1 MKNPAVDAYIAKS
14 PDFAQPILKRVR
26 ALMHKACPKIEE
38 SIKWGV
44 PHFDY
49 KGIVAGMA
57 AFKAH
62 AAFGFWS
69 SRLLKEKLAKD
80 SAKLFPTS
88 AEAAMFGRKLRSV
101 EDLPPDALLVKAIKA
116 AVALNEA
123 GVRPKRSPEE
133 EAAGEAAALS
143 RGRTPEKCESEED
156 FRWIHSVAA
165 ARVRRVAHRR
175 EAGVDARTAPRH
187 DCRVA
192 RRRQAAQL
200 EVPELLTR

>member
-88 AEAAMFGRKLRSV
+88 GDAAMFGQEDQVVSRTCRRTRS
-101 EDLPPDALLVKAIKA
+101 
-116 AVALNEA
+116 
-123 GVRPKRSPEE
+123 
-133 EAAGEAAALS
+133 
-143 RGRTPEKCESEED
+143 
-156 FRWIHSVAA
+156 
-165 ARVRRVAHRR
+165 
-175 EAGVDARTAPRH
+175 
-187 DCRVA
+187 
-192 RRRQAAQL
+192 
-200 EVPELLTR
+200 

>member
-14 PDFAQPILKRVR
+14 QDFAQPILKRVR

-62 AAFGFWS
+62 AAFGFWN

-88 AEAAMFGRKLRSV
+88 GDAAMFGRKIRSI
-101 EDLPPDALLVKAIKA
+101 EDLPPDALLIKAIKA

-123 GVRPKRSPEE
+123 GVRPKRPLKKKPPVKPP
-133 EAAGEAAALS
+133 AYLIAAL
-143 RGRTPEKCESEED
+143 RQNAKAKKTFEGFTPSQQREYVEWLTGAKQESTRE
-156 FRWIHSVAA
+156 RRLATTVAWLA
-165 ARVRRVAHRR
+165 
-175 EAGVDARTAPRH
+175 EGK
-187 DCRVA
+187 
-192 RRRQAAQL
+192 QL
-200 EVPELLTR
+200 NWKYQNC

>member
-88 AEAAMFGRKLRSV
+88 GDAAMFGRKIRSI
-101 EDLPPDALLVKAIKA
+101 EDLPPDALLIKAIKA

-123 GVRPKRSPEE
+123 GVRPKRSLKKKPPVKPPPYLV
-133 EAAGEAAALS
+133 AAL
-143 RGRTPEKCESEED
+143 RKNAKAKKTFEGFTPSQQREYVEWLTGAKQESTRE
-156 FRWIHSVAA
+156 RRLATTVAWLA
-165 ARVRRVAHRR
+165 
-175 EAGVDARTAPRH
+175 EGK
-187 DCRVA
+187 
-192 RRRQAAQL
+192 QL
-200 EVPELLTR
+200 NWKYQNC

>member
-14 PDFAQPILKRVR
+14 PDFAQPILKRIR

-80 SAKLFPTS
+80 AAKLFPAS
-88 AEAAMFGRKLRSV
+88 GDAAMFGRKIRSI
-101 EDLPPDALLVKAIKA
+101 EDLPPDALLIRAIKA

-123 GVRPKRSPEE
+123 GVRPKRALKKKPPVKPPPYLV
-133 EAAGEAAALS
+133 AAL
-143 RGRTPEKCESEED
+143 RKNAKARKTFEGFTPSQQREYVEWLTGAKQEATRE
-156 FRWIHSVAA
+156 
-165 ARVRRVAHRR
+165 RRLA
-175 EAGVDARTAPRH
+175 TA
-187 DCRVA
+187 VEWLA
-192 RRRQAAQL
+192 EGKQL
-200 EVPELLTR
+200 NWKYQNC

>member
-1 MKNPAVDAYIAKS
+1 MRNPAVDAYIAKS

-69 SRLLKEKLAKD
+69 SRLLKEKLAGD
-80 SAKLFPTS
+80 SARLFPAS
-88 AEAAMFGRKLRSV
+88 GEAAMFGRKIRSI
-101 EDLPPDALLVKAIKA
+101 EDLPPDALLIRAIKA

-123 GVRPKRSPEE
+123 GVRPKRSLKKKPPVKPPPYLV
-133 EAAGEAAALS
+133 AAL
-143 RGRTPEKCESEED
+143 RKNAKAKKTFEGFTPSQQREYVEWLTGAKQESTRE
-156 FRWIHSVAA
+156 RRLATAVAWLA
-165 ARVRRVAHRR
+165 
-175 EAGVDARTAPRH
+175 EGK
-187 DCRVA
+187 
-192 RRRQAAQL
+192 QL
-200 EVPELLTR
+200 NWKYQNC

>member
-123 GVRPKRSPEE
+123 GVRPKRSLKKKPPVKPPPYLV
-133 EAAGEAAALS
+133 AAL
-143 RGRTPEKCESEED
+143 RRNAKAKKTFDGFTPSQQREYVVWLTGAKQESTRE
-156 FRWIHSVAA
+156 RRLATTVAWLA
-165 ARVRRVAHRR
+165 
-175 EAGVDARTAPRH
+175 EGK
-187 DCRVA
+187 
-192 RRRQAAQL
+192 QL
-200 EVPELLTR
+200 NWKYQNC

>member
-14 PDFAQPILKRVR
+14 PDFARPILKRVR

-88 AEAAMFGRKLRSV
+88 GDAAMFGRKIRSV
-101 EDLPPDALLVKAIKA
+101 EDLPPDALLIKAIKA

-123 GVRPKRSPEE
+123 GVRPKRSLKKKPPVK
-133 EAAGEAAALS
+133 APAYLLAAL
-143 RGRTPEKCESEED
+143 RKNAKAKKTFEGFTPSQQREYVEWLTGAKQESTRE
-156 FRWIHSVAA
+156 
-165 ARVRRVAHRR
+165 RRLATTVEWLA
-175 EAGVDARTAPRH
+175 EGK
-187 DCRVA
+187 
-192 RRRQAAQL
+192 QL
-200 EVPELLTR
+200 NWKYQNC